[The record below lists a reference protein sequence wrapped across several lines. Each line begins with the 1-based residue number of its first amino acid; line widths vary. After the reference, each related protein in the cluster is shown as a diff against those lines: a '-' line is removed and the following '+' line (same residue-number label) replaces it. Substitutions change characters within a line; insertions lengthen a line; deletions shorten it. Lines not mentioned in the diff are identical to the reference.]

1 MAYNPAYNKILQ
13 TKETI
18 VYENKVHARLHDNK
32 ILKLP
37 NGYYFLLNF
46 SKYVTHNV
54 KKPRTSIFYSIL
66 SQYNQRYGAI
76 MKMFETCKKG
86 LNLSFYRTTVYRNK
100 IK

>member
-1 MAYNPAYNKILQ
+1 MKI
-13 TKETI
+13 
-18 VYENKVHARLHDNK
+18 KVHARLHDTK

-66 SQYNQRYGAI
+66 SQYNCTMQLCL
-76 MKMFETCKKG
+76 KPVKK
-86 LNLSFYRTTVYRNK
+86 V
-100 IK
+100 